1 MNTVHNYLRAH
12 GVRYCSL
19 TNAPHIQAS
28 IKSYASGAWLYVR
41 AVYLIED
48 KEQGGG
54 ALVSHNVLLD
64 NTAGKVYSGPALV
77 TDRLDQDWFNTHTS
91 AAKNAEIEQLQGDL
105 SEIEAIK
112 AQATN
117 FTRSYRLENYIH
129 RIKKAKLPTTNIL
142 NLKAR

>member
-1 MNTVHNYLRAH
+1 MNTIHNYLRAH
-12 GVRYCSL
+12 NVRYCTL

-28 IKSYASGAWLYVR
+28 ITSYGANEWLYIR

-64 NTAGKVYSGPALV
+64 NTAGKVYSGPAFV
-77 TDRLDQDWFNTHTS
+77 TDRLDQDWFNTHVITAES
-91 AAKNAEIEQLQGDL
+91 AEIEQLQGDL

-117 FTRSYRLENYIH
+117 FTRSYRLEDSMN
-129 RIKKAKLPTTNIL
+129 RIKKAALPTTNIL
-142 NLKAR
+142 NLKAH